1 MEKIWYGV
9 IVLAYRQNPLKL
21 LLVKTPKRDRAMPIF
36 CSLGEKET
44 YAMGAIREL
53 KEVFSWKIKVN
64 QFTQTNLKYEFVYG
78 TDQEEKAGSKSINL
92 VLLLD
97 TSDFAELKSCQET
110 APSCWLLPDEA
121 VKKIDSVNL
130 KEILKQAV
138 ARISLIN
145 SSPKGK
151 RQSGICL
158 KPAH

>member
-1 MEKIWYGV
+1 M
-9 IVLAYRQNPLKL
+9 AYRQNPLKL
-21 LLVKTPKRDRAMPIF
+21 LLVKTQKNDQAVPIF

-44 YAMGAIREL
+44 YVMGATRGLE
-53 KEVFSWKIKVN
+53 ETFSWKIKIG

-78 TDQEEKAGSKSINL
+78 TDRGEKAGDKSINL

-97 TSDFAELKSCQET
+97 TSDFAELKSDQEA
-110 APSCWLLPDEA
+110 APSYWLLPDEA
-121 VKKIDSVNL
+121 LKKIDSADLKGIL
-130 KEILKQAV
+130 KEAV
-138 ARISLIN
+138 ERISSID